1 MEVVR
6 LPDAEACARR
16 AAQLITEAVDEGA
29 RHLAL
34 SGGSSPERTYQLL
47 GPKVP
52 DWSLVDLWYSD
63 ERCVRPDHEDSN
75 HRMASAALQAPGAV
89 WHRMEGELGP
99 DDGARNYARELAGIV
114 MDVALQGMGP
124 DGHTASLFPDHPLL
138 DATGICAGV
147 RDSPKPPPE
156 RITMTLEYLNRSGR
170 ILLLVT
176 GEGKAD
182 ALARVLAGPDR
193 EVPSSLLDRD
203 RLTVIADDAALG
215 SSS

>member
-1 MEVVR
+1 MEVIR

-16 AAQLITEAVDEGA
+16 TAQLMAEAVDGGA

-34 SGGSSPERTYQLL
+34 SGGSSPERAYELL
-47 GPKVP
+47 GPIVP

-63 ERCVRPDHEDSN
+63 ERCVLPDHEDSN
-75 HRMASAALQAPGAV
+75 HRMASQALQAPGAV
-89 WHRMEGELGP
+89 WHRIEGELGP
-99 DDGARNYARELAGIV
+99 KDAARNYARELEGIV

-124 DGHTASLFPDHPLL
+124 DGHTASLFPDHPEL
-138 DATGICAGV
+138 DAGGVCIGI

-156 RITMTLEYLNRSGR
+156 RVTMTLDYLNRSAR
-170 ILLLVT
+170 ILLLVA

-193 EVPSSLLDRD
+193 GTPASLLARD
-203 RLTVIADDAALG
+203 RLTVVADEAALG
-215 SSS
+215 G

>member
-1 MEVVR
+1 MEVIR

-16 AAQLITEAVDEGA
+16 TAQLMAEAVDGGA

-34 SGGSSPERTYQLL
+34 SGGSSPERAYELL
-47 GPKVP
+47 GPIVP

-63 ERCVRPDHEDSN
+63 ERCVRPDHADSN
-75 HRMASAALQAPGAV
+75 HRMASQALQAPGAV
-89 WHRMEGELGP
+89 WHRIEGELGP
-99 DDGARNYARELAGIV
+99 KDAARNYARELGGIV

-124 DGHTASLFPDHPLL
+124 DGHTASLFPDRPEL
-138 DATGICAGV
+138 DAGGICIGI

-156 RITMTLEYLNRSGR
+156 RVTMTLEYLNRSAR
-170 ILLLVT
+170 ILLLVA

-193 EVPSSLLDRD
+193 GTPASLLARD
-203 RLTVIADDAALG
+203 RLTVVADEAALG
-215 SSS
+215 G

>member
-1 MEVVR
+1 MDLIR

-16 AAQLITEAVDEGA
+16 TAQLMAEAVDGGA

-34 SGGSSPERTYQLL
+34 SGGSSPERAYALL
-47 GPKVP
+47 GPTVP

-75 HRMASAALQAPGAV
+75 HRMAFEALQAPGAV

-99 DDGARNYARELAGIV
+99 LDAARNYARELEGIV

-124 DGHTASLFPDHPLL
+124 DGHTASLFPGRPEL
-138 DATGICAGV
+138 DATGICIGI

-156 RITMTLEYLNRSGR
+156 RVTMTMDYLNRSGR
-170 ILLLVT
+170 ILLLVA
-176 GEGKAD
+176 GAAKAE
-182 ALARVLAGPDR
+182 ALAQVLAGPDR
-193 EVPSSLLDRD
+193 AVPASLLARD
-203 RLTVIADDAALG
+203 RLTVIADEAALG
-215 SSS
+215 A

>member
-1 MEVVR
+1 MEVIR
-6 LPDAEACARR
+6 LADAEACARR
-16 AAQLITEAVDEGA
+16 TAQLMAEAVDGGA

-34 SGGSSPERTYQLL
+34 SGGSSPERAYELL

-75 HRMASAALQAPGAV
+75 HRMAAAALQAPGAV

-99 DDGARNYARELAGIV
+99 KDAARNYARELQGIV

-124 DGHTASLFPDHPLL
+124 DGHTASLFPDRPEL
-138 DATGICAGV
+138 DATGICIGIT
-147 RDSPKPPPE
+147 DSPKPPPE
-156 RITMTLEYLNRSGR
+156 RVTMTMEYLNRSGR
-170 ILLLVT
+170 ILLLVA
-176 GEGKAD
+176 GAGKAE

-193 EVPSSLLDRD
+193 GVPASLLARD
-203 RLTVIADDAALG
+203 RLTVIADEAALG
-215 SSS
+215 A

>member
-1 MEVVR
+1 MDVIR

-16 AAQLITEAVDEGA
+16 TAQLMAEAVDGGA

-34 SGGSSPERTYQLL
+34 SGGSSPERAYALL

-75 HRMASAALQAPGAV
+75 HRMAFEALQAPGAV

-99 DDGARNYARELAGIV
+99 LDAARNYARELEGIV

-124 DGHTASLFPDHPLL
+124 DGHTASLFPGRPQL
-138 DATGICAGV
+138 DATGICIGI

-156 RITMTLEYLNRSGR
+156 RVTMTMDYLNRSGR
-170 ILLLVT
+170 ILLLVA
-176 GEGKAD
+176 GAAKAE
-182 ALARVLAGPDR
+182 ALAQVLAGPDR
-193 EVPSSLLDRD
+193 AVPASLLARD
-203 RLTVIADDAALG
+203 RLTVIADEAALG
-215 SSS
+215 A